1 MTKRKSL
8 ATEKLR
14 LITEQ
19 ADSEEL
25 DFTRRVNALI
35 ERASVE
41 QLALSCDKNLI
52 NRLDGRADALTP
64 MLVAETN
71 PAAVRERLKDEIRAI
86 REAMAQKARAEL
98 AKASS

>member
-1 MTKRKSL
+1 
-8 ATEKLR
+8 
-14 LITEQ
+14 
-19 ADSEEL
+19 
-25 DFTRRVNALI
+25 LI

-52 NRLDGRADALTP
+52 NRLDGRTDALTP